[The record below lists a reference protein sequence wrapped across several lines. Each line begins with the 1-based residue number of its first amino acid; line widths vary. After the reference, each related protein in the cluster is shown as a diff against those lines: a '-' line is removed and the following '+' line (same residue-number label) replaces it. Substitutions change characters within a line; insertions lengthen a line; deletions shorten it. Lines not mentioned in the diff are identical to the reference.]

1 MLTYNNNYEQEDK
14 ELNNDII
21 TTEKEEKINAE
32 FMESEKQNTEKM
44 NQDSKKKE
52 EFKINNKKMF
62 DKMMNHRK
70 KEVEECKSFYE
81 TRTSLAMNIQNK
93 LAIEKKCKNILNS
106 LINNELNVNEDPKNK
121 KKLVAPVGTDLDE
134 AISAYKEAVKVGLKS
149 DIVEK
154 LFNEISNKKE
164 ENYKNEINKPPDA
177 KNKNKDLKG
186 IATKILNEINNSKWK
201 ISKEFIEELNK
212 LKSS

>member
-1 MLTYNNNYEQEDK
+1 MMKQIKNK
-14 ELNNDII
+14 
-21 TTEKEEKINAE
+21 KEKINAE

-44 NQDSKKKE
+44 NQDTKKKE

-93 LAIEKKCKNILNS
+93 LTIEKKCKSILNA
-106 LINNELNVNEDPKNK
+106 LINNEHNVNEDPKNK
-121 KKLVAPVGTDLDE
+121 KKVGAPVGTDLDE

-149 DIVEK
+149 DIVEQ

-177 KNKNKDLKG
+177 KSKNKDLKG
-186 IATKILNEINNSKWK
+186 IATKILNEINNSQWK

-212 LKSS
+212 IKSS

>member
-1 MLTYNNNYEQEDK
+1 
-14 ELNNDII
+14 
-21 TTEKEEKINAE
+21 
-32 FMESEKQNTEKM
+32 
-44 NQDSKKKE
+44 
-52 EFKINNKKMF
+52 
-62 DKMMNHRK
+62 
-70 KEVEECKSFYE
+70 
-81 TRTSLAMNIQNK
+81 MNIQNK